1 MCRESSSLL
10 LSPIAC
16 GFREEVENAKIW
28 FLSHNFMTSVEGAT
42 KTRRHN
48 PGT

>member
-1 MCRESSSLL
+1 MCRESSSLI
-10 LSPIAC
+10 LSPIAG
-16 GFREEVENAKIW
+16 GFREVENAKVW